1 MSEVARARGS
11 SVPDATSGEGGPEGG
26 RGRGPDGGAP
36 EEEPFRW
43 RSQLAEAEGRLFGDE
58 EVVDRHVGTGEFR
71 GLEFLHVDA
80 RSMLNEVPSGPLGFR
95 WTVNAYRGC
104 SHACTY
110 CFARPTHRYLGLDMG
125 DDFDRK
131 IVVKVNAVERLRAD
145 LRHPR
150 WRGEVVAMG
159 TSTDPYQRAEGRYHL
174 TQGIIGV
181 LSDARN
187 PFSVLTKS
195 PLVLRDLDLLAAA
208 ATRTTVD
215 VSLSIG
221 TLDAEVWRL
230 TEPGAPH
237 PRRRVTAVA
246 RLNDAGVACGVLMG
260 PVLPGLSD
268 GPDQLAETVD
278 AAVAAGARSVSA
290 VYLHLRGPL
299 RQHVLGWAEEVRPEL
314 AERWRRLYARRAE
327 VPAALQAELSAR
339 IADLVAEARRRHLPP
354 PEPLRPEASLPA
366 PVVRRRPA
374 PPPPAEQ
381 LCLWGGSSPGAA
393 AGTRP
398 STDPPTH
405 RSGRRPTRAR
415 GPVVVTP
422 VAPVAAAV
430 RADRPP

>member
-1 MSEVARARGS
+1 MTEEARTPEAGSCAAR
-11 SVPDATSGEGGPEGG
+11 TPEA
-26 RGRGPDGGAP
+26 RLDGAQP
-36 EEEPFRW
+36 VDEPFRW
-43 RSQLAEAEGRLFGDE
+43 QSQLAESEGRLFGDE
-58 EVVDRHVGTGEFR
+58 EVVERHLGTGEFR

-80 RSMLNEVPSGPLGFR
+80 HRVLNEVPSGPLGFR

-110 CFARPTHRYLGLDMG
+110 CFARPTHRYLGLNMG

-131 IVVKVNAVERLRAD
+131 IVVKVNAVERLRAE

-150 WRGEVVAMG
+150 WQGERVAMG
-159 TSTDPYQRAEGRYHL
+159 TNTDPYQRAEGRYHL
-174 TQGIIGV
+174 THGIIGV

-268 GPDQLAETVD
+268 GAEQLAETVD

-299 RQHVLGWAEEVRPEL
+299 RQHVLGWAAEARPEL
-314 AERWRRLYARRAE
+314 AASWQRLYGRRAN
-327 VPAALQAELSAR
+327 VPTSLQAELSAR
-339 IADLVAEARRRHLPP
+339 VEQLAADARRRHLPP
-354 PEPLRPEASLPA
+354 PEPLRPETSLPA
-366 PVVRRRPA
+366 PVPRRRA
-374 PPPPAEQ
+374 PPPPHAEQ
-381 LCLWGGSSPGAA
+381 LALWGEVSPPIPGDA
-393 AGTRP
+393 R
-398 STDPPTH
+398 
-405 RSGRRPTRAR
+405 RSG
-415 GPVVVTP
+415 
-422 VAPVAAAV
+422 API